1 MPFIVSCLF
10 CIASLCQNTPQLASA
25 VEIALSGQMYL
36 VEGQYEAA
44 VEKYK
49 ISLNLL
55 EKLLEKEPPGIR
67 YNLLVKQVSLY
78 IIKVN
83 LYIISM
89 RFGNL
94 YASKIRVSYATY

>member
-1 MPFIVSCLF
+1 MNCVFTTLSSIVLYCLLF
-10 CIASLCQNTPQLASA
+10 TASLCQNTPQLANA

-49 ISLNLL
+49 IGLNLL

-67 YNLLVKQVSLY
+67 YNLLIKQVCS
-78 IIKVN
+78 N
-83 LYIISM
+83 
-89 RFGNL
+89 
-94 YASKIRVSYATY
+94 

>member
-1 MPFIVSCLF
+1 LYCLLF
-10 CIASLCQNTPQLASA
+10 TASLCQNTPQLANA

-49 ISLNLL
+49 VSLNLL

-67 YNLLVKQVSLY
+67 YNLLIKQVRKFK
-78 IIKVN
+78 II
-83 LYIISM
+83 
-89 RFGNL
+89 
-94 YASKIRVSYATY
+94 

>member
-1 MPFIVSCLF
+1 MF
-10 CIASLCQNTPQLASA
+10 CIASLCQNTPQLACA

-49 ISLNLL
+49 IGLNLL

-67 YNLLVKQVSLY
+67 YNLLVKQVGL
-78 IIKVN
+78 
-83 LYIISM
+83 
-89 RFGNL
+89 F
-94 YASKIRVSYATY
+94 